1 MKHILITEDDP
12 FTANICSDKFSQ
24 GGFEVSLAHDGKA
37 AIELLKSH
45 PPDVVLLDL
54 MLPEIDGIGVLRFI
68 RSQESL
74 RDLPVIVWSNSTAF
88 SSLAKSARDAGAT
101 NFLNKGNIGPQKL
114 LDEVNKLLSI
124 TPIPVPM
131 PPAQTQTQPQP
142 QPQPQPAQPPSPP
155 AGASIKASARAIRV
169 IIADDDNV
177 IHSVLG
183 FFMGQAGYVVRSAF
197 NGRQAM
203 EMAQADP
210 PDIMVLDAMMPKL
223 DGFEVLNLWRKHP
236 LLAKIPVIMLTASK
250 NDARKFEALA
260 SGVVKFITKPF
271 SPDTLVETIRQFAG
285 KHS

>member
-24 GGFEVSLAHDGKA
+24 AEYEVSLAHDGRA

-101 NFLNKGNIGPQKL
+101 IFLNKGNIGPQKL

-124 TPIPVPM
+124 KPM
-131 PPAQTQTQPQP
+131 PMPQP
-142 QPQPQPAQPPSPP
+142 PPLPPPLPQPQPAQPPSPP
-155 AGASIKASARAIRV
+155 AGASIKVSARAIRV

-210 PDIMVLDAMMPKL
+210 PDIMVLDVMMPKL

-250 NDARKFEALA
+250 NDAKKFEALA

-271 SPDTLVETIRQFAG
+271 SPDTLVETIRQFTG

>member
-88 SSLAKSARDAGAT
+88 SNLAKSARDAGAT
-101 NFLNKGNIGPQKL
+101 TFLNKGNIGPQKL
-114 LDEVNKLLSI
+114 LDEVTKLLSL
-124 TPIPVPM
+124 TPM
-131 PPAQTQTQPQP
+131 PLPPA
-142 QPQPQPAQPPSPP
+142 QPQPQPA
-155 AGASIKASARAIRV
+155 IKASAKAIRV

-210 PDIMVLDAMMPKL
+210 PDIIVLDAMIPQL

-250 NDARKFEALA
+250 NDGRKFEALA

-271 SPDTLVETIRQFAG
+271 SPDNLVETIRQFAG
-285 KHS
+285 KQT

>member
-124 TPIPVPM
+124 TPIFIPM
-131 PPAQTQTQPQP
+131 PM
-142 QPQPQPAQPPSPP
+142 PQPAQPPSPP
-155 AGASIKASARAIRV
+155 AAASIKVSARAIRV